1 MFLVLLLLFV
11 CFFFFLNQYSSCF
24 NDDQTPFLF
33 WHQEKNWL
41 IKRVKKNRTQEKKQ
55 DKK

>member
-11 CFFFFLNQYSSCF
+11 CFFFLNQYSSCF

-41 IKRVKKNRTQEKKQ
+41 KKKKNQTQEKKQ